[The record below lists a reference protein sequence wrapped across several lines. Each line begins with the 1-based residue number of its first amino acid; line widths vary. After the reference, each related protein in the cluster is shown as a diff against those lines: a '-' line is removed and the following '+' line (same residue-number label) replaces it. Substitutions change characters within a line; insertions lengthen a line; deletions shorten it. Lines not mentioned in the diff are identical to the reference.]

1 MMLVA
6 EFKIVYCG
14 DGNYTLG
21 AIEFSDLDNCLV
33 WLYVKAKCEE
43 KCLQYWISVLERTQV
58 CQGPAVLL
66 LCLWPATDLF

>member
-21 AIEFSDLDNCLV
+21 AIEFSDLGNCLV

-43 KCLQYWISVLERTQV
+43 KCLQY
-58 CQGPAVLL
+58 
-66 LCLWPATDLF
+66 